1 MKTSLRLRL
10 LVILL
15 GLFSLVW
22 VLVTTASYFSTQH
35 EIEELFDAQL
45 AQYART
51 LQALTQHE
59 LEEDEHE
66 QIQLD
71 NTFLGHTYEKKVMF
85 QVWNGDALVLHS
97 GTAPDNPMSEL
108 FGFTDRE
115 IDGYKWRVFALPGG
129 KEAATIQVGERYDV
143 RDELVDKISLQVLH
157 PLIIALPLLAIVM
170 WFAVGGGL
178 RPLRALT
185 REVAARSP
193 HDLQPLSDN
202 DVHKEITPLIA
213 AINRLLAQLRRAL
226 ESERRFTADAAH
238 ELRTPL
244 AALKVQAQVAH
255 GASNREER
263 MNAIDSIVAGV
274 DRGARLVEQL
284 LTLARLDPE
293 AAQKETQR
301 VDLAALAAQVVG
313 EYAPDAIRKGVDL
326 GFLGGGPGC
335 VDGLPEALRVML
347 RNLVDNAVK
356 YTPSGGRVDVNV
368 AEDAQSVVLSV
379 TDTGPGIDPEL
390 RDRVF
395 NRFYRVLGNEEE
407 GSGLGLS
414 IVQRIAELHQASI
427 AIDSDYDSGLKVIVR
442 FPTKRRNPLEF
453 C

>member
-1 MKTSLRLRL
+1 MKRSLRLRL
-10 LVILL
+10 LLILVA
-15 GLFSLVW
+15 LFSLVW
-22 VLVTTASYFSTQH
+22 VLVTTASYYAAQH

-71 NTFLGHTYEKKVMF
+71 NSFLGHTYEKKVMF
-85 QVWNGDALVLHS
+85 QVWNGPTLVLHS
-97 GTAPDNPMSEL
+97 GTAPDRPMSDL
-108 FGFTDRE
+108 FGFTDRD
-115 IDGYKWRVFALPGG
+115 IDGATWRVFALPGA
-129 KEAATIQVGERYDV
+129 KEAAAIQVAERYDV
-143 RDELVDKISLQVLH
+143 REELVNKISLQVLY
-157 PLIIALPLLAIVM
+157 PLIIALPLLAIVL

-185 REVAARSP
+185 REVGARSP
-193 HDLQPLSDN
+193 HELQPLPDN
-202 DVHKEITPLIA
+202 AAPKELAPLVA
-213 AINRLLAQLRRAL
+213 AINGLLAQLRRAL

-244 AALKVQAQVAH
+244 AALKMQAQVAQ
-255 GASNREER
+255 GAVQREER
-263 MNAIDSIVAGV
+263 MTAIDNIVTNV
-274 DRGARLVEQL
+274 DRGTRLVEQL

-293 AAQKETQR
+293 VTQKETEA

-326 GFLGGGPGC
+326 GLEEGSRGQIR
-335 VDGLPEALRVML
+335 GLPEAVRVML

-356 YTPSGGRVDVNV
+356 YTPAGGRVDVGVSESHQGVIVSV
-368 AEDAQSVVLSV
+368 ADS
-379 TDTGPGIDPEL
+379 GPGIDPEL
-390 RDRVF
+390 RERVF
-395 NRFYRVLGNEEE
+395 NRFYRVVGNEEE

-414 IVQRIAELHQASI
+414 IVQRIAELHQAQV
-427 AIDSDYDSGLKVIVR
+427 AFDAEYGPGLKVVVR
-442 FPTKRRNPLEF
+442 FQSQEP
-453 C
+453 